1 MTRIHAATLEIL
13 ETIGMSQATPE
24 IVDVVTVAGGRVGD
38 DGRLLFPATLVERA
52 LDGLPRDL
60 VLHARNSAQDLPLG
74 DGRVH
79 VGTGGAAPLI
89 VDLETGAY
97 RPSELIDLHDAA
109 RLVDTLDHVHFVS
122 RPLVARDMP
131 DPVTLDLNTAYACLA
146 GTTKHVMTSAS
157 VPDSVTALAE
167 LGAMIAGS
175 PEAFRERPGFSLNIN
190 HVVPPLRFD
199 GESCG
204 VLAEAVRLGIPV
216 QMNTFSQVGAA
227 TPVAFAGALAQT
239 MAETLAGMVFAW
251 LLDPQVKA
259 VFGPRPMVIDLR
271 TGAMSGGNGEQAL
284 ITAAAMQMARFY
296 GLPCSSIA
304 GAVDSKIADAQAGY
318 ERCLAVTLAAQA
330 GCNLVTQAC
339 GMHAGLMA
347 VSFESYMIDN
357 DMLGSILRSLTTIEV
372 SDDTLAIAQIGEA
385 VRGEGHFL
393 GQADTYARMETDF
406 LYPTLADRRPPG
418 EWADDGAHDIRH
430 VANERARAVLAGP
443 RPDHLSGALDRA
455 IRSRFDIRL
464 PVRTGETS

>member
-1 MTRIHAATLEIL
+1 
-13 ETIGMSQATPE
+13 MSQATPE

-167 LGAMIAGS
+167 LG
-175 PEAFRERPGFSLNIN
+175 
-190 HVVPPLRFD
+190 
-199 GESCG
+199 
-204 VLAEAVRLGIPV
+204 
-216 QMNTFSQVGAA
+216 
-227 TPVAFAGALAQT
+227 
-239 MAETLAGMVFAW
+239 
-251 LLDPQVKA
+251 
-259 VFGPRPMVIDLR
+259 
-271 TGAMSGGNGEQAL
+271 
-284 ITAAAMQMARFY
+284 
-296 GLPCSSIA
+296 
-304 GAVDSKIADAQAGY
+304 
-318 ERCLAVTLAAQA
+318 
-330 GCNLVTQAC
+330 
-339 GMHAGLMA
+339 
-347 VSFESYMIDN
+347 
-357 DMLGSILRSLTTIEV
+357 
-372 SDDTLAIAQIGEA
+372 
-385 VRGEGHFL
+385 
-393 GQADTYARMETDF
+393 
-406 LYPTLADRRPPG
+406 
-418 EWADDGAHDIRH
+418 
-430 VANERARAVLAGP
+430 
-443 RPDHLSGALDRA
+443 
-455 IRSRFDIRL
+455 
-464 PVRTGETS
+464 